1 MEPRKNPLIVIEGID
16 GAGKGSQS
24 KGLVEWLISEKRN
37 AFYQHF
43 PNYESLTGKAIAR
56 HLKRE
61 WFAATTTPSTELV
74 RDPVDETVFQC
85 MMTINRYEE
94 AKALLERLRH
104 STVVLDRYIPSGHV
118 YGVVNGV
125 PADFLDRIHAFLP
138 QPDVCI
144 LIDIPVSES
153 RKRMLLTRELDR
165 YDNNQQM
172 QERVRTEY
180 LKLFRQNHWEVV
192 DGMGSYDEVQRRIRE
207 CIPASVSF

>member
-24 KGLVEWLISEKRN
+24 KGLVEWLISEKRK

-56 HLKRE
+56 HLNRE
-61 WFAATTTPSTELV
+61 WSAAYTDEIGPTTT
-74 RDPVDETVFQC
+74 DPVDELVFQC

-94 AKALLERLRH
+94 AQALLERLRLGV
-104 STVVLDRYIPSGHV
+104 VVLDRYIPSGRV
-118 YGVVNGV
+118 YGIVNGV

-153 RKRMLLTRELDR
+153 RKRRTRGLDR
-165 YDNNQQM
+165 YEEQEQM
-172 QERVRTEY
+172 QEQVRAEY
-180 LKLFRQNHWEVV
+180 LKLFRQNHWDVV

>member
-24 KGLVEWLISEKRN
+24 KGLVEWLIGEKRN

-56 HLKRE
+56 HLNRE
-61 WFAATTTPSTELV
+61 WYAVTEIP
-74 RDPVDETVFQC
+74 RSEPIKDPVDELVFQC

-94 AKALLERLRH
+94 AQALLERLR
-104 STVVLDRYIPSGHV
+104 SGAVVLDRYIPSGRV
-118 YGVVNGV
+118 YGIVNGV
-125 PADFLDRIHAFLP
+125 PAEFLDRIHAFLP

-144 LIDIPVSES
+144 LVDIPVSES
-153 RKRMLLTRELDR
+153 RSRMKLTRTLDR
-165 YDNNQQM
+165 YDDNEQM

-180 LKLFRQNHWEVV
+180 LKLFRQNHWDVV

>member
-43 PNYESLTGKAIAR
+43 PNYESLTGKAIER
-56 HLKRE
+56 HLHRE
-61 WFAATTTPSTELV
+61 WTAMDVSVPTPV
-74 RDPVDETVFQC
+74 KDPVDELVFQC

-94 AKALLERLRH
+94 AQALLEQLRH
-104 STVVLDRYIPSGHV
+104 SAVVLDRYIPSGRV

-153 RKRMLLTRELDR
+153 RRRRTRGLDR
-165 YDNNQQM
+165 YEAQEQM

-180 LKLFRQNHWEVV
+180 LKLFRQNHWDVV